1 MKPGKTKMGP
11 EEKPSDGEAVTAQ
24 ARFVD
29 GENDT
34 IIERSKRLVWMK
46 DDTYQLTSKWMSWI
60 QVRDYAEELNKK
72 RYAGYSNWR
81 MPTTAEIKSLYDKKH
96 SNKDHWGQEVP
107 LNEIFN
113 PGFGFLCWTSE
124 VRNKIQA
131 VRFGF
136 RRGLTTFDDVYRP
149 SRGASRLVRDIPKK
163 M

>member
-1 MKPGKTKMGP
+1 MGP

-29 GENDT
+29 GENAT

-81 MPTTAEIKSLYDKKH
+81 MPTTAEIKSLYDKK
-96 SNKDHWGQEVP
+96 NIQTKTIGAKR
-107 LNEIFN
+107 
-113 PGFGFLCWTSE
+113 FL
-124 VRNKIQA
+124 
-131 VRFGF
+131 
-136 RRGLTTFDDVYRP
+136 
-149 SRGASRLVRDIPKK
+149 
-163 M
+163 